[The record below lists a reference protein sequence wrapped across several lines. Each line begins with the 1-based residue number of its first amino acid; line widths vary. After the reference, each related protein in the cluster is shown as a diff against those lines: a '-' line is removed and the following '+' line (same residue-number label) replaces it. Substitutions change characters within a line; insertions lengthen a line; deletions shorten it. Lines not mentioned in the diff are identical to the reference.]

1 MLFPP
6 TSHVTR
12 GSWASVS
19 LPAKWADNDS
29 TYLMGLVGEL
39 KELMQEKHL
48 DLVLSI
54 HKSVHYYSYVTVTPY
69 SGIESSPSVKPML

>member
-1 MLFPP
+1 
-6 TSHVTR
+6 
-12 GSWASVS
+12 
-19 LPAKWADNDS
+19 
-29 TYLMGLVGEL
+29 MGLVGEF